1 VVDEDFCSLLL
12 LPQLKT
18 KYVPSAE
25 ILLTG
30 SLPSGQDPAILCAE
44 RKERIKI
51 RNSFFIELLY
61 LVMDYF
67 ELLIQI
73 KQKSKFSLIKVS

>member
-51 RNSFFIELLY
+51 RNSFFIKLLY
-61 LVMDYF
+61 LEYGLF
-67 ELLIQI
+67 
-73 KQKSKFSLIKVS
+73 